1 MWFVFSECLDL
12 FLLVQEIVDQ
22 IVDIDLVVN
31 FKCTN
36 ENLVKQN
43 LGTGSTSACQEY
55 LSLSNSIP
63 MRNLNLQLP
72 DERLKSSTADAEQ
85 VSLLCSFLGLKI
97 VVL

>member
-31 FKCTN
+31 FKCAN
-36 ENLVKQN
+36 ELVKKN
-43 LGTGSTSACQEY
+43 LGTGSSSACQEY

-72 DERLKSSTADAEQ
+72 DERLKSPTADAEQ